1 MNINKFSI
9 SNRDKQVKELVSK
22 KNVNTLYQLLKPHMR
37 SMAVDEFSSLLRS
50 VGSLEKTFFKSK
62 PLTNNIS
69 RKCLVNDTDE
79 EDNVPTYPTFLEY
92 DMVKGIWIDKITKI
106 GYKENNY
113 SSDVITYQ

>member
-1 MNINKFSI
+1 MNINKLTI
-9 SNRDKQVKELVSK
+9 SNQDKPVKQLVCK
-22 KNVNTLYQLLKPHMR
+22 KNVSTLYQLLKPHMITM
-37 SMAVDEFSSLLRS
+37 SIDEFTILLRS

-79 EDNVPTYPTFLEY
+79 EDNIPKYPTFLEY
-92 DMVKGIWIDKITKI
+92 DIIKGIWIDKITKI

-113 SSDVITYQ
+113 SSPVISYQ